1 MLYEGGMTMK
11 EKKIPWILKFL
22 LRAILGV
29 GIMLFV
35 NQVLA
40 EEHVAAE
47 VAINMY
53 TIAVA
58 GTLGAPGI
66 CAMYGILLYQI
77 M

>member
-1 MLYEGGMTMK
+1 MK
-11 EKKIPWILKFL
+11 EKKIPWILKFF
-22 LRAILGV
+22 LRAVLGV

-35 NQVLA
+35 NQVLM
-40 EEHVAAE
+40 EEDIAAV

-53 TIAVA
+53 SVAVA

-66 CAMYGILLYQI
+66 CAMYGILLYRI

>member
-1 MLYEGGMTMK
+1 
-11 EKKIPWILKFL
+11 
-22 LRAILGV
+22 
-29 GIMLFV
+29 MLFV